1 MTREEFIELLDL
13 VRCRYILDGEKI
25 TINEDNSGVIRFPYE
40 SSIPNGVI
48 FANGGYLTLK
58 GVVSISPEVEF
69 NNSGE
74 LIISPILSYGNGYL
88 KHQEFHIDEIG
99 KKRLFNHMISKGLFQ
114 K

>member
-1 MTREEFIELLDL
+1 MTREEFIELLDS

-25 TINEDNSGVIRFPYE
+25 ILNEDNANIIRFPYG

-48 FANGGYLTLK
+48 FANGGYLSLS

-74 LIISPILSYGNGYL
+74 LIIKHLFKYSNGHL
-88 KHQEFHIDEIG
+88 KHQQFHIDEIG
-99 KKRLFNHMISKGLFQ
+99 KKRLFNHMISKGLFS
-114 K
+114 